1 MHLKSMLIL
10 IFHYDYQCKKHLFLK
25 KNDIFDK
32 KKSFSAY
39 VRSITFDGESPY
51 LRAFTC
57 QKMYRFETKF
67 AHFQSKTVKKGSFL
81 MLFRPSNR
89 FLALNH

>member
-1 MHLKSMLIL
+1 MQKTLVFEEKMIFLI
-10 IFHYDYQCKKHLFLK
+10 
-25 KNDIFDK
+25 
-32 KKSFSAY
+32 KKSHFSAY

-67 AHFQSKTVKKGSFL
+67 AHFQSKTVKKDSFL

>member
-1 MHLKSMLIL
+1 MHLKIMLIL

-25 KNDIFDK
+25 KNDIFDQ
-32 KKSFSAY
+32 KKSFSVY

-57 QKMYRFETKF
+57 PKMYHFETKF
-67 AHFQSKTVKKGSFL
+67 AHFLSKTIKKGSKSL
-81 MLFRPSNR
+81 RKRPTD
-89 FLALNH
+89 F

>member
-1 MHLKSMLIL
+1 MQKTLVFEEKMIFLI
-10 IFHYDYQCKKHLFLK
+10 
-25 KNDIFDK
+25 
-32 KKSFSAY
+32 KKSHFSVY

-57 QKMYRFETKF
+57 PKMYHFETKF
-67 AHFQSKTVKKGSFL
+67 AHFLSKTVKKGSFL

-89 FLALNH
+89 FLALNP

>member
-1 MHLKSMLIL
+1 MQKTLVFEEKMIFLI
-10 IFHYDYQCKKHLFLK
+10 
-25 KNDIFDK
+25 
-32 KKSFSAY
+32 KKSHFPAY

-67 AHFQSKTVKKGSFL
+67 AHFQSKTIKKGSFL

>member
-1 MHLKSMLIL
+1 MHLKIMLIL

-25 KNDIFDK
+25 KNDILI
-32 KKSFSAY
+32 KKSHFSVY

-57 QKMYRFETKF
+57 QKMYHFETKF
-67 AHFQSKTVKKGSFL
+67 AHFLSKTVKKGSFL
-81 MLFRPSNR
+81 MLFRPTVVIV
-89 FLALNH
+89 FCL